1 MSIPSS
7 ANAAAALGREW
18 DYLAARER
26 RIVEAVLHRRPVAR
40 DMSQAFTDD
49 RSFGQRMADRIA
61 AFGGSWP
68 FIGLFMFFLTGWMVL
83 NSILLARRG
92 AFGPYP
98 YILLNLILSSL
109 AALQAPVIMMSQ
121 NRQGERDRLNAAHDY
136 EVNLKA
142 EIEIMALHEKLDELR
157 HSEIISVR
165 DDVANLS
172 AQLERIEALVK
183 TVAERTPR

>member
-18 DYLAARER
+18 DHLAARER
-26 RIVEAVLHRRPVAR
+26 RIVEAVLHRRPVTR

-68 FIGLFMFFLTGWMVL
+68 FISLFMLFLTGWMVL

-92 AFGPYP
+92 AARS
-98 YILLNLILSSL
+98 I
-109 AALQAPVIMMSQ
+109 
-121 NRQGERDRLNAAHDY
+121 
-136 EVNLKA
+136 
-142 EIEIMALHEKLDELR
+142 
-157 HSEIISVR
+157 
-165 DDVANLS
+165 
-172 AQLERIEALVK
+172 RIP
-183 TVAERTPR
+183 TSC